1 MKMIVMTAMDPG
13 MCIIHVV
20 LAAERG
26 INITIQLKLGQK
38 SAIIAMEQ
46 VKCVA
51 SDVEEMDIT
60 YVNIVKEMALLDAL
74 YAMDMV

>member
-1 MKMIVMTAMDPG
+1 MRMIVMTAMALG

-26 INITIQLKLGQK
+26 INITIHLKLGQK

-46 VKCVA
+46 VKYVA
-51 SDVEEMDIT
+51 NDVEEMDVT
-60 YVNIVKEMALLDAL
+60 YVNIVKEMAPLDAL